1 MALWG
6 RLILLIL
13 DVDLKLVLWFY
24 DTIDNS
30 QSILYVSIQE
40 LSRIFSF
47 SHL

>member
-13 DVDLKLVLWFY
+13 NVDLKLVLWFD

-30 QSILYVSIQE
+30 
-40 LSRIFSF
+40 
-47 SHL
+47 